1 MSEKMQEKRYSSMDE
16 SSLRNLLDKTIDIDE
31 RRLIRT
37 AIRELRRCE
46 IEEMEAALT
55 SKRFR
60 RAHQSRHEDKEN
72 QCRPDLTASLDV
84 LSGKIQAMNN
94 IEELTGLLQSASE
107 YEERKLIRAAIRR
120 LRDEEIR
127 GALEKVQTAG
137 QRTEQRQNPQS
148 SFDLQC
154 LIASKA
160 DRSYSNDLENIK
172 AEALISQ
179 SERIENH
186 REASNPDMVLV
197 LDPLVREKVSC
208 PLTQRIQCDHGSPSE
223 VIPSYR
229 ERSDSGES
237 NDSSSH
243 QRKRLNSSASDRS
256 HDSLST
262 AEPSLRDQSSLSDP
276 AGEEVRAAMNSEA
289 PQMHGDLKKL
299 DNGMETTLFQSTAG
313 SQACTLSETST
324 RAEDV
329 SGQKITSG
337 RGALLTSLTNGK
349 DTDFKN
355 KASLSGPVI
364 RANSV
369 RDRMRK
375 FTEPVTSAPKIS
387 HSASHYTNTMS
398 AERSWDTSSCSSS
411 IPKKERNVTENMLA
425 QPRLFSSQSHAAV
438 GGSHGRTEN
447 VRRACSGS
455 EEVQTPEGEASSG
468 THDTRGEPESNM
480 KTFLSIEIKDGR
492 NTTSH
497 SSLSSSSTAVNM
509 GPRILTSA
517 APQRTELTLGLRA
530 MPFKVT
536 SSSLSSG
543 SSVKMETEPISLV
556 GESVSEA
563 SHDVPV
569 LPNGSSMTSIKNEV
583 QSDKLTS
590 EKLQE
595 IEDEEIL
602 DKMLDDCKDFEER
615 KMIRT
620 AMRELRKKKREARLG
635 CTQEEMD
642 QREKERDLRLQE
654 LRQQREEKSQK
665 GRVGADA
672 SEVVMKKMERSADGS
687 TISHVTNRVTHS
699 DDRGRT
705 SHSTIMESSY
715 VQKTD
720 KGTVQTK
727 SYSFS
732 STTSTRKVGSVFDRE
747 DNTSRSSSRTSALER
762 RQAERSEL
770 MRAQTLPKTSAA
782 QARKA
787 MIEKLENTGGSGVN
801 SAITQ
806 VNKVQRSTSF
816 GVPNANSIKQ
826 MLLDWCR
833 SKTRSY
839 ENVDIQN
846 FSSSWS
852 DGMAFCALVH
862 NFFPEAFDYSSLSPA
877 NRRQNFEV
885 AFSTA
890 EKLADCPQ
898 LLDVEDMVRMREPD
912 WKCVYTYLQEFY
924 RGLVQ
929 KGLVKT
935 KNSS

>member
-1 MSEKMQEKRYSSMDE
+1 MSEKMSEKRYSSMDE
-16 SSLRNLLDKTIDIDE
+16 SSLRNLL
-31 RRLIRT
+31 
-37 AIRELRRCE
+37 
-46 IEEMEAALT
+46 
-55 SKRFR
+55 
-60 RAHQSRHEDKEN
+60 QS
-72 QCRPDLTASLDV
+72 T
-84 LSGKIQAMNN
+84 
-94 IEELTGLLQSASE
+94 SE

-120 LRDEEIR
+120 LRDEEIQ

-137 QRTEQRQNPQS
+137 QRTERRQNPQS
-148 SFDLQC
+148 SFDLQDGQE
-154 LIASKA
+154 K
-160 DRSYSNDLENIK
+160 IK

-208 PLTQRIQCDHGSPSE
+208 PLTQRIQCDHGSPSSE

-243 QRKRLNSSASDRS
+243 QRKRLNSSASDCS

-262 AEPSLRDQSSLSDP
+262 AEPPLRDQSSHSGP
-276 AGEEVRAAMNSEA
+276 AGEEVMAAMNSEA
-289 PQMHGDLKKL
+289 LQMDRDLKIP
-299 DNGMETTLFQSTAG
+299 DNGVETTHFQSGAG
-313 SQACTLSETST
+313 SLACTLNETST
-324 RAEDV
+324 RAEDI

-337 RGALLTSLTNGK
+337 RDALLTSLANGK

-355 KASLSGPVI
+355 QASFSGPII

-387 HSASHYTNTMS
+387 HSSSHSTNTVS

-425 QPRLFSSQSHAAV
+425 QPRLFSSQSHATV

-447 VRRACSGS
+447 VRPACSDS
-455 EEVQTPEGEASSG
+455 EEVQTPEGEAYSG
-468 THDTRGEPESNM
+468 THDTRGEPQSNM
-480 KTFLSIEIKDGR
+480 KTFLSIEIQDGR
-492 NTTSH
+492 NPTSH

-509 GPRILTSA
+509 SPRIITSA

-530 MPFKVT
+530 VPFKVT

-543 SSVKMETEPISLV
+543 SSVKMET

-563 SHDVPV
+563 SRDVPV

-615 KMIRT
+615 KLIRT

-635 CTQEEMD
+635 CTQEEID

-654 LRQQREEKSQK
+654 LRQQREERSQK
-665 GRVGADA
+665 ARVGADT
-672 SEVVMKKMERSADGS
+672 SEVVMKKIERSADGS
-687 TISHVTNRVTHS
+687 TISHVTNRVSHS
-699 DDRGRT
+699 DDNGRT
-705 SHSTIMESSY
+705 SRSTIMESSY

-727 SYSFS
+727 SYSYS

-762 RQAERSEL
+762 RQVERSEL

-787 MIEKLENTGGSGVN
+787 MIEKLGITGGSGGN

-862 NFFPEAFDYSSLSPA
+862 NFFPEAFDYASLSPA

>member
-1 MSEKMQEKRYSSMDE
+1 MSEKISEKISEKRYSSMDE

-60 RAHQSRHEDKEN
+60 HAHQSRHENKEN
-72 QCRPDLTASLDV
+72 QCRPDLTASLDM
-84 LSGKIQAMNN
+84 LSGKIQAIND

-120 LRDEEIR
+120 LRDEEIQ

-137 QRTEQRQNPQS
+137 HRTERRPNPQS
-148 SFDLQC
+148 SFDLQDGQE
-154 LIASKA
+154 K
-160 DRSYSNDLENIK
+160 IK

-208 PLTQRIQCDHGSPSE
+208 PLTQRIQCDHGSPSSE

-237 NDSSSH
+237 NDSSYH

-262 AEPSLRDQSSLSDP
+262 AEPPLRDQSSRSGP

-289 PQMHGDLKKL
+289 LQMDRE
-299 DNGMETTLFQSTAG
+299 NGEETTPF
-313 SQACTLSETST
+313 QACTVNETST
-324 RAEDV
+324 RAEDI

-337 RGALLTSLTNGK
+337 RGALLTSLANGK
-349 DTDFKN
+349 DTDFIN
-355 KASLSGPVI
+355 KASFSVPII

-387 HSASHYTNTMS
+387 HSSSHSTNTVS

-411 IPKKERNVTENMLA
+411 IPKKERNVTENVLA
-425 QPRLFSSQSHAAV
+425 QPRLFSSQSHASV
-438 GGSHGRTEN
+438 GGSHGRTKN
-447 VRRACSGS
+447 VRRACNDS
-455 EEVQTPEGEASSG
+455 EEVQTPEGETSSG

-492 NTTSH
+492 NPASH
-497 SSLSSSSTAVNM
+497 SSLSSSTAVNM
-509 GPRILTSA
+509 SPRIITSA

-530 MPFKVT
+530 VPFKVT
-536 SSSLSSG
+536 SPSLSSG
-543 SSVKMETEPISLV
+543 SSVKMET

-563 SHDVPV
+563 SSDVPV
-569 LPNGSSMTSIKNEV
+569 LPNGSSMTSIKSEV

-620 AMRELRKKKREARLG
+620 AMRELRKKKREPRLG

-642 QREKERDLRLQE
+642 QRDRERDLRLQE
-654 LRQQREEKSQK
+654 LRQQREGRSQK
-665 GRVGADA
+665 ARGGADT
-672 SEVVMKKMERSADGS
+672 SEVVMKKIECSADGS
-687 TISHVTNRVTHS
+687 TISHVTNRVSHS
-699 DDRGRT
+699 DDNGRT
-705 SHSTIMESSY
+705 SRSTIMESSY
-715 VQKTD
+715 VQKSD

-727 SYSFS
+727 SYSYS

-787 MIEKLENTGGSGVN
+787 MIEKLGNTGGSGGN

>member
-1 MSEKMQEKRYSSMDE
+1 MSEMMSEKRYSSMDE

-37 AIRELRRCE
+37 AIRELRHSE

-60 RAHQSRHEDKEN
+60 RAHQNRHEDKEN
-72 QCRPDLTASLDV
+72 QCRPELTASLDV
-84 LSGKIQAMNN
+84 LSGKIQAIHD

-120 LRDEEIR
+120 LRDEEIQ
-127 GALEKVQTAG
+127 GALERVQTAG
-137 QRTEQRQNPQS
+137 QRTERRQNPQS
-148 SFDLQC
+148 SFDLQ
-154 LIASKA
+154 
-160 DRSYSNDLENIK
+160 DGQENIK
-172 AEALISQ
+172 AETLISQ

-208 PLTQRIQCDHGSPSE
+208 PLTQRIQYDHGSPSSE

-256 HDSLST
+256 HESLST
-262 AEPSLRDQSSLSDP
+262 AEPHLTGQ
-276 AGEEVRAAMNSEA
+276 EEVRAGMNSEA
-289 PQMHGDLKKL
+289 PQMDLKKL
-299 DNGMETTLFQSTAG
+299 DNGLEKTLFQSTAG
-313 SQACTLSETST
+313 SQACTLNETSK
-324 RAEDV
+324 RVEDV
-329 SGQKITSG
+329 SGQRVTSG
-337 RGALLTSLTNGK
+337 RDTLLTSLTNGK
-349 DTDFKN
+349 ETDFKN
-355 KASLSGPVI
+355 KAFSGPVI
-364 RANSV
+364 RTNSV

-375 FTEPVTSAPKIS
+375 FAEPAANAPKIS
-387 HSASHYTNTMS
+387 TSYSHSANTVS
-398 AERSWDTSSCSSS
+398 SERSRDASSCSSS

-425 QPRLFSSQSHAAV
+425 QPRSFSSQSHAAV
-438 GGSHGRTEN
+438 GVSHGRTEN
-447 VRRACSGS
+447 VKRACGAS

-480 KTFLSIEIKDGR
+480 KTFLTIEIKDGR
-492 NTTSH
+492 NPASH
-497 SSLSSSSTAVNM
+497 STLSSSSTTVNM
-509 GPRILTSA
+509 GPRIITSA
-517 APQRTELTLGLRA
+517 VPQRTELTLGLRA
-530 MPFKVT
+530 TPFKVT
-536 SSSLSSG
+536 TSSLSSG

-556 GESVSEA
+556 AESVSEA
-563 SHDVPV
+563 PRDVPV
-569 LPNGSSMTSIKNEV
+569 LPNGSSMTSIKSEV
-583 QSDKLTS
+583 QTEKLTTEKLTS

-602 DKMLDDCKDFEER
+602 DKMLDDSKDFEER
-615 KMIRT
+615 KLIRT
-620 AMRELRKKKREARLG
+620 AMRELRKKKR
-635 CTQEEMD
+635 D

-654 LRQQREEKSQK
+654 LRQQREDRSQK
-665 GRVGADA
+665 TRAGADS
-672 SEVVMKKMERSADGS
+672 SEVVMKKIERSADGS
-687 TISHVTNRVTHS
+687 ISHITNRVSHS
-699 DDRGRT
+699 DDTGRT
-705 SHSTIMESSY
+705 SRSTIMESSY

-727 SYSFS
+727 SYSYS

-747 DNTSRSSSRTSALER
+747 DNTSRSSSRSSALDR

-770 MRAQTLPKTSAA
+770 MRAQTLPKTSAT

-787 MIEKLENTGGSGVN
+787 MIEKLENTGGSGGN

-862 NFFPEAFDYSSLSPA
+862 NFFPEAFDYASLSPA

-890 EKLADCPQ
+890 EAYANCMP
-898 LLDVEDMVRMREPD
+898 LLEVEDMMIMGKKPD
-912 WKCVYTYLQEFY
+912 SKCVFTYVQS
-924 RGLVQ
+924 LVNHLRRHEMMMARAQ
-929 KGLVKT
+929 KT
-935 KNSS
+935 SDF

>member
-1 MSEKMQEKRYSSMDE
+1 MSEKMSGKRYSSMDE

-84 LSGKIQAMNN
+84 LSGKIQAINN

-107 YEERKLIRAAIRR
+107 YEERKLVRAAIRR

-137 QRTEQRQNPQS
+137 QRTELRQNPQS
-148 SFDLQC
+148 SFDLQDGQE
-154 LIASKA
+154 K
-160 DRSYSNDLENIK
+160 IK

-208 PLTQRIQCDHGSPSE
+208 PLTQQIQCDHGSPSSE

-256 HDSLST
+256 HDSMSS
-262 AEPSLRDQSSLSDP
+262 AEPPPRDQSSRSGP
-276 AGEEVRAAMNSEA
+276 AGEEVSAAMNSEA
-289 PQMHGDLKKL
+289 PQMDQDLKKL
-299 DNGMETTLFQSTAG
+299 DNGVETTRFQSTAG
-313 SQACTLSETST
+313 SQACTLNETST
-324 RAEDV
+324 RAEDI

-337 RGALLTSLTNGK
+337 RDALLTSLTNGK

-355 KASLSGPVI
+355 KASFSGPVI

-387 HSASHYTNTMS
+387 HSSSHSTNTVS

-425 QPRLFSSQSHAAV
+425 QPRLLSSQSHTTV
-438 GGSHGRTEN
+438 GGSHGCTEN

-480 KTFLSIEIKDGR
+480 KTLLSIEIKDGR
-492 NTTSH
+492 NPTSH
-497 SSLSSSSTAVNM
+497 SLLPSSSTAVNM
-509 GPRILTSA
+509 SPRIITSA

-536 SSSLSSG
+536 NSSLSSG

-556 GESVSEA
+556 SESVSEA
-563 SHDVPV
+563 SRDVPV
-569 LPNGSSMTSIKNEV
+569 LPNGSSMTSIKNKV

-620 AMRELRKKKREARLG
+620 AMRELRKKKR
-635 CTQEEMD
+635 D
-642 QREKERDLRLQE
+642 QREKERDLRMQE
-654 LRQQREEKSQK
+654 LRQQREERSQK
-665 GRVGADA
+665 ARVGADT
-672 SEVVMKKMERSADGS
+672 SEVVMKKIERSADGS
-687 TISHVTNRVTHS
+687 TISHVTNRVSHS
-699 DDRGRT
+699 DDNGRT
-705 SHSTIMESSY
+705 SRSTIMESSY

-720 KGTVQTK
+720 TGTVQTK
-727 SYSFS
+727 SYSYS

-770 MRAQTLPKTSAA
+770 MRAQTLPKISAA

-787 MIEKLENTGGSGVN
+787 MIEKLENTGGSGGN

-852 DGMAFCALVH
+852 NGMAFCALVH

>member
-1 MSEKMQEKRYSSMDE
+1 MSEKMSEKRYSSMDE
-16 SSLRNLLDKTIDIDE
+16 SSLRNLLDKTIDMDE

-72 QCRPDLTASLDV
+72 QCCPDLTASLDM
-84 LSGKIQAMNN
+84 LSGKIHAINN
-94 IEELTGLLQSASE
+94 IEELTGLLQSTSE

-137 QRTEQRQNPQS
+137 QRTERRQNPQNC
-148 SFDLQC
+148 FDLQDGQE
-154 LIASKA
+154 K
-160 DRSYSNDLENIK
+160 IK

-179 SERIENH
+179 SERIENR
-186 REASNPDMVLV
+186 REASNPDMVLE

-208 PLTQRIQCDHGSPSE
+208 PLTQRIQCDHGSPSSE

-237 NDSSSH
+237 NDSSFH

-262 AEPSLRDQSSLSDP
+262 AEPPLRDQSSRSGP
-276 AGEEVRAAMNSEA
+276 TGEEVRAAVNSEA
-289 PQMHGDLKKL
+289 PQMDRDLKKL
-299 DNGMETTLFQSTAG
+299 DNSVETTHFQSTAG
-313 SQACTLSETST
+313 SQACTLNETST
-324 RAEDV
+324 RAEDI
-329 SGQKITSG
+329 SAQKITSG
-337 RGALLTSLTNGK
+337 GDALLTSLTNGK

-355 KASLSGPVI
+355 KASFSGPVI

-375 FTEPVTSAPKIS
+375 FTEPVTNARKIS
-387 HSASHYTNTMS
+387 HGSSHSTNTVS
-398 AERSWDTSSCSSS
+398 AESSWDTSSFSSS
-411 IPKKERNVTENMLA
+411 ISKKERNVTENMLA
-425 QPRLFSSQSHAAV
+425 QPKLFSSQSHTAV

-447 VRRACSGS
+447 VSRVCGGS

-492 NTTSH
+492 NPTSH

-509 GPRILTSA
+509 SPRIITSA
-517 APQRTELTLGLRA
+517 APQRTELTFGLRA

-543 SSVKMETEPISLV
+543 SSVKMETEPISVV
-556 GESVSEA
+556 GESVNEA
-563 SHDVPV
+563 SRDVPV

-620 AMRELRKKKREARLG
+620 AMRELRKKKRETRLG

-665 GRVGADA
+665 ARVGADN
-672 SEVVMKKMERSADGS
+672 SEVVMKKIERSTDGS
-687 TISHVTNRVTHS
+687 TISHVTNRVSHS
-699 DDRGRT
+699 DDSGRT
-705 SHSTIMESSY
+705 SRSTIMESSY

-727 SYSFS
+727 SYSYS

-747 DNTSRSSSRTSALER
+747 DNTSRSSSRTSALDR

-787 MIEKLENTGGSGVN
+787 MIEKLENTGGSGGN